1 MNYTERNSSNDIYLF
16 QHMVEILLKSA
27 TGTNYGTEIKDR
39 GVLASVMNGQGY
51 RNRYGGKLNA
61 NTIYQIIHRMKDSDQ
76 LKDHEPDWSE
86 LSSHRSEHEKYSRV
100 INSMEFTG
108 VKHWFDE
115 N

>member
-39 GVLASVMNGQGY
+39 GILASVMNGQGY
-51 RNRYGGKLNA
+51 RNRHGGKLNA
-61 NTIYQIIHRMKDSDQ
+61 NTIYQIIHRMKGSDQ
-76 LKDHEPDWSE
+76 LKDHEPDWLE

-100 INSMEFTG
+100 INSMDFTG

>member
-1 MNYTERNSSNDIYLF
+1 MNKEKSLSHDTQLFSRMVDILF
-16 QHMVEILLKSA
+16 TSG
-27 TGTNYGTEIKDR
+27 TGKHDYGTEIKDR

-51 RNRYGGKLNA
+51 RNRHGGKLNA

-86 LSSHRSEHEKYSRV
+86 LSSHRYEHEKYSRV
-100 INSMEFTG
+100 INSMDFTG